1 MLIGLIEGALKND
14 YPKSDSFP
22 HSGISEK
29 DLTAVSLTDD
39 DLRRGDEGA
48 DEEAEDED
56 ADDDAEPLDEVHV
69 RYLDRL
75 RGPHAE
81 DHRYPGRE

>member
-1 MLIGLIEGALKND
+1 MITQNPIN
-14 YPKSDSFP
+14 FP
-22 HSGISEK
+22 TLHSGISEK
-29 DLTAVSLTDD
+29 HLMAASLTDD

-75 RGPHAE
+75 RRPHAE
-81 DHRYPGRE
+81 DHRYPERE

>member
-1 MLIGLIEGALKND
+1 MITQNLIH
-14 YPKSDSFP
+14 FP
-22 HSGISEK
+22 TLAFAFLRRK
-29 DLTAVSLTDD
+29 DLMAASLTDD

-75 RGPHAE
+75 RRPHAE
-81 DHRYPGRE
+81 DHRYPGSE